1 MPRGSAVAAVR
12 SPGAEP
18 PAVPRLRAGAWT
30 GKERPDQRLEP
41 EAGAEDRRNVTRGRR
56 GRGSTRAQGWGSR
69 WAALGRLRGFSSHN
83 PGGSGVAVQP
93 GPPAA
98 GGTWRGAPQRP
109 ASISSPSMVSV
120 SGRRREGVGEAGGG
134 VAAGWVA
141 DGQLQG
147 VEGWRGA

>member
-120 SGRRREGVGEAGGG
+120 SGSRREGVGEAGGG
-134 VAAGWVA
+134 VGAGWVA